1 MDIKNFLKNEFF
13 VFFSQNSDKKFIL
26 HSIKT
31 PEIYQK
37 SKLPIC
43 EWWKFDE
50 IKNLDKENILD
61 FAKIFDTES
70 KISNNMFLN
79 FPNENPPK
87 KIINSYSLTRWW
99 LYYHDE
105 DYKIFSSQNC
115 YKIEWKIQKIT
126 DNYFIITENNYNKNI
141 KIFYR
146 KEKQFIQDNSKAQN
160 PQYLVGYTPIVY
172 LEDEILQKD
181 LPKIWDD
188 FVVNIKQ
195 FYGKNF
201 YHKPWI
207 VYNYRNEKIDEEKCE
222 NQYIPPKQN
231 FLTEYNY
238 FLYQWFLCQNGYC
251 SIDFWFKF
259 VFAIIVA
266 TIIPFLILKFIISIF
281 YKIFPNKSQ
290 NKIIKFLKK
299 FFYILFL
306 VLLIW
311 IFHKIIIWWHIEF
324 DWFFI

>member
-1 MDIKNFLKNEFF
+1 MLYRDFYLSRE
-13 VFFSQNSDKKFIL
+13 VVGFFS
-26 HSIKT
+26 
-31 PEIYQK
+31 
-37 SKLPIC
+37 
-43 EWWKFDE
+43 
-50 IKNLDKENILD
+50 
-61 FAKIFDTES
+61 
-70 KISNNMFLN
+70 
-79 FPNENPPK
+79 
-87 KIINSYSLTRWW
+87 
-99 LYYHDE
+99 E

-126 DNYFIITENNYNKNI
+126 DNYFIIRENNFNKNI

-172 LEDEILQKD
+172 LEDEISQKD

-238 FLYQWFLCQNGYC
+238 FLYQWILCQNGYC

-259 VFAIIVA
+259 VFAIIIA